1 MGVENFNSDDVFAG
15 AANILYAPLD
25 TALPDETTV
34 EANDFANWPSG
45 WVHLG
50 YTSEGPSFT
59 YSYETF
65 EVEAQQATAPLRRKK
80 TTETATITASLL
92 QFSAEHLALITG
104 GTVTTT
110 AAGAGQKGYKSVSG
124 GGEVEL
130 DEYMFAIESTRPDDD
145 GDLQP
150 FRFFLWKGT
159 ITANGDINFAKN
171 AATAIPVTIAGLTD
185 SDKAV
190 GSQLYTAHFVLADAT
205 S

>member
-1 MGVENFNSDDVFAG
+1 MGVENFEADDVFAG
-15 AANILYAPLD
+15 AANLLYAPLG
-25 TALPDETTV
+25 TSLPDETTV
-34 EANDFANWPSG
+34 DVNDFASWPSG

-50 YTSEGPSFT
+50 YTAEGPAFT

-92 QFSAEHLALITG
+92 QFSAEHLALVTG
-104 GTVTTT
+104 GSVTST
-110 AAGAGQKGYKSVSG
+110 AAGVGQKGYKKVVG
-124 GGEVEL
+124 GGEVDL
-130 DEYMFAIESTRPDDD
+130 TEYMFAIESTRADDN

-171 AATAIPVTIAGLTD
+171 AATALPVTISGLTD

-190 GSQLYTAHFVLADAT
+190 GAQLYESHFVLAPA